1 MIQKQSE
8 IDEMHKAEAQ
18 HRVCQEWISAVLF
31 ALDELYFVEKLLHSY
46 VFEPNTPNLF
56 ERLQD
61 YQLRLEKAKIQLKDL
76 NKLIH
81 EHEKEL
87 GGLLEYM
94 NMHDDL
100 DFDKE
105 HEQLWQKTRETLGKF
120 GMLKSEIFHYAGGIL
135 KKKKA

>member
-1 MIQKQSE
+1 MIQKQTE
-8 IDEMHKAEAQ
+8 IEGTHKAEGQ

-31 ALDELYFVEKLLHSY
+31 ALDELHFIENLLNSY

-61 YQLRLEKAKIQLKDL
+61 YHARLEKAKIELKSL

-81 EHEKEL
+81 SHEQEL

-94 NMHDDL
+94 NMHNDL

-105 HEQLWQKTRETLGKF
+105 HEQLWHKTKETLGKF
-120 GMLKSEIFHYAGGIL
+120 GMLKSEIFQYAGGIL
-135 KKKKA
+135 KKRKA